1 MTAIAAFCFLVYR
14 ACLAFQI
21 TNIMSLDYVFL
32 PADSW
37 HKLSNIF
44 MLIEY
49 CSLIVYLSRIPKE
62 KSGYFIATGTAII
75 IILQEKD
82 SFSYQYALVPLI
94 FNNLVL
100 ICSNF
105 TCDSPGSYNKSM
117 VMYGALWYVISCIG
131 CVLTFSE
138 QLDYYFVFDDLF
150 MVATSFSLFYSWQSF
165 NIAPPDHMSEN
176 QDVVEVNSS
185 TSKDGVQKVTVGPK
199 IIFKPTIGLA

>member
-1 MTAIAAFCFLVYR
+1 MTGIAAFCFLVYR
-14 ACLAFQI
+14 ACLAFSIDNI
-21 TNIMSLDYVFL
+21 TSLDYVFL

-37 HKLSNIF
+37 HKLSNVF

-62 KSGYFIATGTAII
+62 KAGYFIAVGTGII

-105 TCDSPGSYNKSM
+105 IFDNPGSYNRSM
-117 VMYGALWYVISCIG
+117 VMYGALWYVISCVG
-131 CVLTFSE
+131 FVLTFSE
-138 QLDYYFVFDDLF
+138 ALDYYFVFDDLF
-150 MVATSFSLFYSWQSF
+150 MVATSFSLFYSWQSY
-165 NIAPPDHMSEN
+165 NIRPPEELPIT
-176 QDVVEVNSS
+176 QQVIEVPS
-185 TSKDGVQKVTVGPK
+185 
-199 IIFKPTIGLA
+199 